1 MSRVRLALARLV
13 PALVLASA
21 CSDAPTAPPRAR
33 LAPTQTEPQLSIY
46 TPLLLPAGARW
57 GHYFNSFNTDRHLSA
72 YVIYYPDGSAS
83 GRGVFVVPGVG
94 AGTLTVNKLESQSS
108 DCVPWG
114 TPCELAPDPKI
125 PESSTVSGNGT
136 INGMRMTFTLQ
147 LQSNQWPPQG
157 WTPGADPGTNYD
169 TATLTICIAGGSC
182 ASPIDFYGE
191 LHHEPT

>member
-1 MSRVRLALARLV
+1 MSRVRHAFALLA
-13 PALVLASA
+13 PALLLLSA
-21 CSDAPTAPPRAR
+21 CSDLPTAPSQPRLSPIAV
-33 LAPTQTEPQLSIY
+33 EPSPSIY
-46 TPLLLPAGARW
+46 TPLLLPAGAEW

-72 YVIYYPDGSAS
+72 YVIHYPDGSVR
-83 GRGVFVVPGVG
+83 GRGIFLIPGVG
-94 AGTLTVNKLESQSS
+94 SGTLNVTKLESTSS

-114 TPCELAPDPKI
+114 TPCTDAPAPKI
-125 PESSTVSGNGT
+125 PESSTVSGDGT

-169 TATLTICIAGGSC
+169 TATLTICIVGRPCTST
-182 ASPIDFYGE
+182 SFYGE